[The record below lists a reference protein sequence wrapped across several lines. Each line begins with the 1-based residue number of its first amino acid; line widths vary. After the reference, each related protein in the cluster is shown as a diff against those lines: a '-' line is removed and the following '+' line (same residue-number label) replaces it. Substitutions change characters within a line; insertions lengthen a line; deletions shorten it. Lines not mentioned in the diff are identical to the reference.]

1 MAGMHWPELVF
12 FLVVTPIIPL
22 IIGIFWMAPD
32 ASRRGQ
38 PGWLWA
44 LLTIPFGWITVMIY
58 AVLRMV
64 R

>member
-1 MAGMHWPELVF
+1 MAGIHWPELVF
-12 FLVVTPIIPL
+12 ILLVTPIIPL
-22 IIGIFWMAPD
+22 IVGIVWMAPA

-44 LLTIPFGWITVMIY
+44 LLTIPFGWITLIIY